1 MGHRDVNKEGNS
13 IDMYYKG
20 SWMLHSIR
28 NTIENDSLW
37 FSILKDLAQKFEK
50 GSCDGADVID
60 YICKQSKIDLR
71 PIFNQYLSYSDL
83 PVLKYRFKKQK
94 GVMRFYYKWDAAS
107 ELFDMP
113 IHIRLYGEKDVRL
126 LPSAKYQFIEI
137 ENATQTD
144 LIFLDS
150 LFLYE
155 KKRD

>member
-1 MGHRDVNKEGNS
+1 MRYYITTGTLTAWGGGGNDVINGK
-13 IDMYYKG
+13 
-20 SWMLHSIR
+20 
-28 NTIENDSLW
+28 
-37 FSILKDLAQKFEK
+37 
-50 GSCDGADVID
+50 DGADVID
-60 YICKQSKIDLR
+60 YICKHSNIDLR

-83 PVLKYRFKKQK
+83 PVLKYKFKKHK

-113 IHIRLYGEKDVRL
+113 IQIRLYGDKDVRL

-144 LIFLDS
+144 VEFLDFS
-150 LFLYE
+150 FLYE

>member
-1 MGHRDVNKEGNS
+1 MADSDIHKKLYDAS
-13 IDMYYKG
+13 IDG
-20 SWMLHSIR
+20 I
-28 NTIENDSLW
+28 
-37 FSILKDLAQKFEK
+37 
-50 GSCDGADVID
+50 DVID
-60 YICKQSKIDLR
+60 YICKQSKKDLR

-94 GVMRFYYKWDAAS
+94 DVMRFYYKWDAAS

-113 IHIRLYGEKDVRL
+113 ICIRLYGEKDVRL
-126 LPSAKYQFIEI
+126 LPSEKYQFLEI

-144 LIFLDS
+144 VEFLDS